1 MFQMS
6 NKHATKREPLSIAIK
21 DSIRLYYKENQNLNI
36 NDMVS
41 WAEHKYGLP
50 FLPAT
55 MRTIIFPKPKKS
67 PLWSTPTT
75 HASNRQRERAP
86 NWPELEIELAKWY
99 TSQSSPPK
107 GQDLK
112 EKANELWREL
122 APKHY
127 IEQKQPSFGD
137 SWRDKFKERHG
148 FKYKKS
154 PIENYLCPP
163 DISNG
168 ADQMFDKSMDVD
180 GEVAGNFRAQPN
192 SGEYISFLG
201 KAL

>member
-1 MFQMS
+1 MPEMS
-6 NKHATKREPLSIAIK
+6 SNHATKREPLSLAIK
-21 DSIRLYYKENQNLNI
+21 ESIRLYYKENENLNI

-41 WAEHKYGLP
+41 WAENKYGLP

-67 PLWSTPTT
+67 PHWSTSTT
-75 HASNRQRERAP
+75 HASNRQRDRAP

-107 GQDLK
+107 GQEMK

-148 FKYKKS
+148 FKYKK
-154 PIENYLCPP
+154 PPVENSVRLP
-163 DISNG
+163 DVSSG
-168 ADQMFDKSMDVD
+168 AGQTLDKSMDVD
-180 GEVAGNFRAQPN
+180 DEVAGNC
-192 SGEYISFLG
+192 
-201 KAL
+201 